1 MIVWAIVAKKHGY
14 MEIRKMMILHLGD
27 IHFRND
33 LLEEIDKCVEFV
45 VKTAESTIRPYVIV
59 IAGDVF
65 DERQTYDSPAF
76 LAADRYIRRISRAAP
91 VLIVKGTPSHDGQTL
106 KFFENERVYVSEMPE
121 QVFLTPRGF
130 IRSNGIVPEDA
141 KALFSCMPS
150 ISKTSIAAIS
160 KGGLTETTFNTVE
173 LMRDVLRGWG
183 EVNTRVGTDFPTVLV
198 GHLSVTGAT
207 LSTGQQMVGREI
219 ELGVGDLRTAQADL
233 VCLGHIHRVQN
244 WGEVY
249 YSGSIT
255 RQNFGEA
262 EEKGFWVHRFDFSK
276 GRKVVSEFI
285 KTPAREM
292 VTLDCDALPS
302 SDALPLV
309 AEGASVRLRYRV
321 SEEDVHKVDEKALRE
336 KLSAMGAAEITI
348 EKTVT
353 PRQRV
358 RAEGISALVSLE
370 EKLKKWAEISGIDIS
385 DGILKK
391 LASLE
396 TDDALIAH
404 PESVAV

>member
-1 MIVWAIVAKKHGY
+1 MV
-14 MEIRKMMILHLGD
+14 ILHFGD

-33 LLEEIDKCVEFV
+33 LLAEIVKCVEFV
-45 VKTAESTIRPYVIV
+45 AMTAESTIRPDVIV
-59 IAGDVF
+59 ISGDVF

-76 LAADRYIRRISRAAP
+76 LAADRYIRRLSRAAP

-121 QVFLTPRGF
+121 QVFLTQRGF
-130 IRSNGIVPEDA
+130 IKSNGIVPEYA

-173 LMRDVLRGWG
+173 LIRDVLRGWG
-183 EVNTRVGTDFPTVLV
+183 EVNARVGTSIPTVLV

-255 RQNFGEA
+255 RLNFGEA
-262 EEKGFWVHRFDFSK
+262 EEKGFWVHRFDSQCK
-276 GRKVVSEFI
+276 KIISEFI

-292 VTLDCDALPS
+292 MTLDCDALPS
-302 SDALPLV
+302 IDALPLV
-309 AEGASVRLRYRV
+309 PEGACVRLRYRV

-336 KLSAMGAAEITI
+336 KLSVMGTAEITI
-348 EKTVT
+348 EKTVA
-353 PRQRV
+353 PRQRI
-358 RAEGISALVSLE
+358 RAEGISGLVSLE
-370 EKLKKWAEISGIDIS
+370 EKLRKWAEISGVDIS
-385 DGILKK
+385 DGVFKK
-391 LASLE
+391 LEMLE
-396 TDDALIAH
+396 TDDAFISH
-404 PESVAV
+404 PDKVAV

>member
-1 MIVWAIVAKKHGY
+1 MV
-14 MEIRKMMILHLGD
+14 ILHLGD

-33 LLEEIDKCVEFV
+33 LLTEIEKCVDFV
-45 VKTAESTIRPYVIV
+45 ARAAESTVRPDVIV

-76 LAADRYIRRISRAAP
+76 LAADRYIRRLSRAAP

-121 QVFLTPRGF
+121 QVFLTPKGF
-130 IRSNGIVPEDA
+130 VRSNGTVPGDA
-141 KALFSCMPS
+141 KALFSCMS
-150 ISKTSIAAIS
+150 SVSKTYVAAIC
-160 KGGLTETTFNTVE
+160 KGGPSETTFTTIE

-183 EVNTRVGTDFPTVLV
+183 EVNKKVGAGIPTVLV

-233 VCLGHIHRVQN
+233 VCLGHIHKAQN

-255 RQNFGEA
+255 RLNFGEA
-262 EEKGFWVHRFDFSK
+262 EEKGFWIHRFDFSK

-302 SDALPLV
+302 IDALPLV
-309 AEGASVRLRYRV
+309 PEGACVRLRYRV
-321 SEEDVHKVDEKALRE
+321 SEEDVHKVDEKGLRE
-336 KLSAMGAAEITI
+336 KLSVMGAAEIRI
-348 EKTVT
+348 EKTVA
-353 PRQRV
+353 PRQRI
-358 RAEGISALVSLE
+358 RAEGISGLVSLE
-370 EKLKKWAEISGIDIS
+370 EKLRKWAEISGVDIS
-385 DGILKK
+385 DGVFKK
-391 LASLE
+391 LEMLE
-396 TDDALIAH
+396 TDEAFIAH
-404 PESVAV
+404 PESIAV

>member
-1 MIVWAIVAKKHGY
+1 MV
-14 MEIRKMMILHLGD
+14 ILHLGD

-33 LLEEIDKCVEFV
+33 LLAEIEKRVGFV
-45 VKTAESTIRPYVIV
+45 AMSAESTVRPDVIV

-65 DERQTYDSPAF
+65 DERQPYDSPAF
-76 LAADRYIRRISRAAP
+76 LAADRYMRRLSGIAP

-130 IRSNGIVPEDA
+130 IRSNGIVPGDA

-150 ISKTSIAAIS
+150 VSKTSIAAIS
-160 KGGLTETTFNTVE
+160 KGGLSETTFNTIE
-173 LMRDVLRGWG
+173 LMRDVLKGWG
-183 EVNTRVGTDFPTVLV
+183 EVNARIGTGIPTVLV

-207 LSTGQQMVGREI
+207 LSTGQQMIGREI
-219 ELGVGDLRTAQADL
+219 ELGVGDLRMAKVDL
-233 VCLGHIHRVQN
+233 VCLGHIHKPQN

-255 RQNFGEA
+255 RLNFGEV
-262 EEKGFWVHRFDFSK
+262 EDKGVWVHRFDPGK
-276 GRKVVSEFI
+276 CKKIVSEFI

-302 SDALPLV
+302 IDALPLV
-309 AEGASVRLRYRV
+309 PEGAYVRLRYRV
-321 SEEDVHKVDEKALRE
+321 SEEDVHKVDEKALKE
-336 KLSAMGAAEITI
+336 KLSVMGAAEITI
-348 EKTVT
+348 EKTVA

-358 RAEGISALVSLE
+358 RAEGISGFASLE
-370 EKLKKWAEISGIDIS
+370 EKLRKWAEISGIDIS
-385 DGILKK
+385 DGVFKK
-391 LASLE
+391 LAMLE
-396 TDDALIAH
+396 TDEAIIAH
-404 PESVAV
+404 HESITV

>member
-1 MIVWAIVAKKHGY
+1 MV
-14 MEIRKMMILHLGD
+14 ILHFGD

-33 LLEEIDKCVEFV
+33 LLAEIVKCVEFV
-45 VKTAESTIRPYVIV
+45 AMIVESTIRPDVIV

-76 LAADRYIRRISRAAP
+76 LAADRYIRRLSRAAP
-91 VLIVKGTPSHDGQTL
+91 VLILKGTPSHDGQTL
-106 KFFENERVYVSEMPE
+106 KFFENERVYVSEVPE
-121 QVFLTPRGF
+121 QVFLTPGGF
-130 IRSNGIVPEDA
+130 IRANGTVPGDA
-141 KALFSCMPS
+141 KALFSCMPTV
-150 ISKTSIAAIS
+150 SKTSVAAIC
-160 KGGLTETTFNTVE
+160 KGGPSETTFTTIE

-183 EVNTRVGTDFPTVLV
+183 EVNKKVGAGIPTVLV

-233 VCLGHIHRVQN
+233 VCLGHVHKAQN
-244 WGEVY
+244 WGEIY

-255 RQNFGEA
+255 RLNFGEA
-262 EEKGFWVHRFDFSK
+262 EEKGFWVYRFDFSK

-285 KTPAREM
+285 KTPSREM

-309 AEGASVRLRYRV
+309 PEGACVRLRYRV

-336 KLSAMGAAEITI
+336 KLSVMGAAEITI
-348 EKTVT
+348 EKTVA

-358 RAEGISALVSLE
+358 RAEGISGLVSLE
-370 EKLKKWAEISGIDIS
+370 EKLRKWAEISGVDIS
-385 DGILKK
+385 EGVFRK
-391 LASLE
+391 LAMLE
-396 TDDALIAH
+396 TDETLIAH
-404 PESVAV
+404 PESIAV

>member
-1 MIVWAIVAKKHGY
+1 LQIKTSVQGEKEMV
-14 MEIRKMMILHLGD
+14 ILHLGD

-33 LLEEIDKCVEFV
+33 LLTEIEKCVDFAAR
-45 VKTAESTIRPYVIV
+45 TAESTIRPDVIV

-76 LAADRYIRRISRAAP
+76 LAADRYIRRLSMIAP

-106 KFFENERVYVSEMPE
+106 KFFENERVYVSEIPE

-130 IRSNGIVPEDA
+130 VRFNGTVPGDV

-150 ISKTSIAAIS
+150 VSKTSIAAIC
-160 KGGLTETTFNTVE
+160 KGGLSETTFNTVE

-183 EVNTRVGTDFPTVLV
+183 EVNARVGTGVPTVLV
-198 GHLSVTGAT
+198 GHLSVTGAS
-207 LSTGQQMVGREI
+207 LSTWQQMIGREV

-233 VCLGHIHRVQN
+233 VCLGHIHKAQN

-255 RQNFGEA
+255 RLNFGEA
-262 EEKGFWVHRFDFSK
+262 EDKGFWVHRFDSSEDK
-276 GRKVVSEFI
+276 KVLSRFI

-292 VTLDCDALPS
+292 VTQDCDALPS
-302 SDALPLV
+302 SDTLPLV
-309 AEGASVRLRYRV
+309 PAGAYVRLRYQV

-336 KLSAMGAAEITI
+336 RLSAMGAIEITI

-358 RAEGISALVSLE
+358 RAEGISGLVSLE
-370 EKLKKWAEISGIDIS
+370 DKLRKWAEISGLDIS
-385 DGILKK
+385 NGIFKK
-391 LASLE
+391 LAMLE
-396 TDDALIAH
+396 TDEAFIAH
-404 PESVAV
+404 PESIAV

>member
-1 MIVWAIVAKKHGY
+1 MV
-14 MEIRKMMILHLGD
+14 ILHFGD

-33 LLEEIDKCVEFV
+33 LLAEIVKCVEFV
-45 VKTAESTIRPYVIV
+45 AMTVESTIRPDVIV

-65 DERQTYDSPAF
+65 DERQPYDSPAF
-76 LAADRYIRRISRAAP
+76 LAADRYIRRLSRAAP

-106 KFFENERVYVSEMPE
+106 KFCENERVYVSEMPE

-130 IRSNGIVPEDA
+130 IRSNGTVPGNA

-150 ISKTSIAAIS
+150 ISKTFVASIS
-160 KGGLTETTFNTVE
+160 KGGLSETTLNTVE

-183 EVNTRVGTDFPTVLV
+183 EVNARIGTSIPTVLV
-198 GHLSVTGAT
+198 GHLSVTGAN

-219 ELGVGDLRTAQADL
+219 ELGVGDLRMAQADL
-233 VCLGHIHRVQN
+233 VCLGHIHKAQN

-255 RQNFGEA
+255 RLNFGEA
-262 EEKGFWVHRFDFSK
+262 EEKGFWVHRFEPGK
-276 GRKVVSEFI
+276 CKKIISEFI

-292 VTLDCDALPS
+292 VTLDCDAMPS

-309 AEGASVRLRYRV
+309 PEGACVRLRYRV

-336 KLSAMGAAEITI
+336 KLSVMGAAEITI

-358 RAEGISALVSLE
+358 RSEGISGFVSLE
-370 EKLKKWAEISGIDIS
+370 EKLRKWAEISGIDIS
-385 DGILKK
+385 DGVFKK

-396 TDDALIAH
+396 TGETFIAH

>member
-1 MIVWAIVAKKHGY
+1 MV
-14 MEIRKMMILHLGD
+14 ILHLGD

-33 LLEEIDKCVEFV
+33 LLAEIEKCIDFATM
-45 VKTAESTIRPYVIV
+45 TAESTVRPDVIV

-76 LAADRYIRRISRAAP
+76 LAADRYIRRLSRTAP
-91 VLIVKGTPSHDGQTL
+91 VLIIKGTPSHDGQTL

-130 IRSNGIVPEDA
+130 IRSNGIVPGDA

-150 ISKTSIAAIS
+150 VSKTAIAAIC
-160 KGGLTETTFNTVE
+160 KGGVSETTFNTIE
-173 LMRDVLRGWG
+173 LMRDVLKGWG
-183 EVNTRVGTDFPTVLV
+183 EINARIGTSIPTVLV
-198 GHLSVTGAT
+198 GHLSVTGAS
-207 LSTGQQMVGREI
+207 LSTGQQMLGREV
-219 ELGVGDLRTAQADL
+219 ELGISDLRMAQADL
-233 VCLGHIHRVQN
+233 VCLGHIHKAQN

-255 RQNFGEA
+255 RLNFGEA
-262 EEKGFWVHRFDFSK
+262 EEKGFWVHRFEPGK
-276 GRKVVSEFI
+276 CKKIISEFI

-302 SDALPLV
+302 LDDLSLV
-309 AEGASVRLRYRV
+309 PEGSYVRLRYRV

-336 KLSAMGAAEITI
+336 KLAVMGAAEITI

-358 RAEGISALVSLE
+358 RAEGISSLVSLE

-385 DGILKK
+385 DGVFKK

-396 TDDALIAH
+396 TDETFIAH
-404 PESVAV
+404 PERVAV